1 MDVEQYSRFV
11 KGKANCVVCLLQE
24 SCSRTCLQCVVLHQS
39 SVFQSRRC
47 KLLQSLLL
55 IYIACQT
62 RDGDLNISFAHG
74 NQSIQLSLSLGGKIR
89 LATKADLHCLESE
102 EIQERDNP
110 VVNAKIVDDATVV
123 QMFWPGTAKTFQDY
137 AVAVFIPY
145 IFSVR

>member
-1 MDVEQYSRFV
+1 M
-11 KGKANCVVCLLQE
+11 
-24 SCSRTCLQCVVLHQS
+24 
-39 SVFQSRRC
+39 
-47 KLLQSLLL
+47 
-55 IYIACQT
+55 CQT
-62 RDGDLNISFAHG
+62 RDGDLNTSFAHV